1 MLTFCDL
8 LHEQNK
14 KHKQTLEGAQCGQE
28 VSFNERSTC
37 FQFDKFYISLFFLDS
52 ILFGHRPSIREVLFK
67 RTLLP
72 FSTIIILLVSY
83 DFKIDRLTL
92 IIYSAK

>member
-28 VSFNERSTC
+28 ISFNERSTC

-52 ILFGHRPSIREVLFK
+52 ILFGHRPRIREVLFK

-72 FSTIIILLVSY
+72 FSRLLFYWFPTIS
-83 DFKIDRLTL
+83 RLTV
-92 IIYSAK
+92 